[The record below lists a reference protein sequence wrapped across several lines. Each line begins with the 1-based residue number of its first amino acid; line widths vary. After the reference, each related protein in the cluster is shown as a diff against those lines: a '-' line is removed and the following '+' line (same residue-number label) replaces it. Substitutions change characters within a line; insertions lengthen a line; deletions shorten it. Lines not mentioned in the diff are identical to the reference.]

1 MYKVWIIGS
10 KEVSSLFSAIWAE
23 EIKIWKDESFFK
35 QLLKTKKEKKYAIIY
50 VSEDLMKDFSDEE
63 NIKLASWE
71 IPAIISIP
79 SVNWTSWFWKRK
91 IKKIVEKAI
100 WADIF

>member
-23 EIKIWKDESFFK
+23 EIKISENETLFR
-35 QLLKTKKEKKYAIIY
+35 QLLAIKKERKYAIIFIT
-50 VSEDLMKDFSDEE
+50 EDLMKKFSDEE
-63 NIKLASWE
+63 NSRLASWE
-71 IPAIISIP
+71 LPAIISIP
-79 SVNWTSWFWKRK
+79 SVNWTSWLWNRK